1 MIPKADIIAW
11 RQTAPWISDAQVEQ
25 DLIMSR
31 MLVAI
36 FGNVY
41 LSNRLAFR
49 GGTALHKLYFQPTRR
64 YSEDLDLIQIEAGP
78 IGKTLDVLQKVLNP
92 FLGVPKRKR
101 GEDSVTLIYRV
112 ESEGLPVIPLRF
124 KVEINTRE
132 HFSVLGFQKVAF
144 EVHSRW
150 FRGNCDINTFGLE
163 ELLATKTRALYQ
175 RRKGRDLFDLWL
187 GITEAKCDP
196 ELVVQIL
203 KKYLEREGTTIDPKD
218 FEKNLREKLKH
229 PGFTSDLKPLLTA
242 DILYND
248 KIALSVIQR
257 EIVSK
262 L

>member
-1 MIPKADIIAW
+1 VIPKADIIAW
-11 RQTAPWISDAQVEQ
+11 RQTAPWVSDAQVEQ

-36 FGNVY
+36 FGNEY
-41 LSNRLAFR
+41 LSSRLAFR
-49 GGTALHKLYFQPTRR
+49 GGTALHKLYFQPPRR

-78 IGKTLDVLQKVLNP
+78 IGEILDALQGVLNP
-92 FLGVPKRKR
+92 FLGAPKRKR
-101 GEDSVTLIYRV
+101 GEDSVTLAYRAA
-112 ESEGLPVIPLRF
+112 SEGPPVIPLRF

-132 HFSVLGFQKVAF
+132 HFSVLGFQRVSFDIA
-144 EVHSRW
+144 SRW
-150 FRGNCDINTFGLE
+150 FSGACSITTFGLE

-175 RRKGRDLFDLWL
+175 RRKSRDLFDLWL

-229 PGFTSDLKPLLTA
+229 PGFASDLKPLLAA
-242 DILYND
+242 DIVYND